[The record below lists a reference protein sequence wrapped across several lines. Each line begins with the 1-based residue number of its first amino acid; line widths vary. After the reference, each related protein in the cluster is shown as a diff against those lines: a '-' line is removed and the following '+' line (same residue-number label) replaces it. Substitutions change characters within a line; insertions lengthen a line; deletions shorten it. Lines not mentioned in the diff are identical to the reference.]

1 MEETPVVEVEEVTVA
16 EVEATSEE
24 VIDEA
29 PAADSED
36 ETPTEGKV

>member
-1 MEETPVVEVEEVTVA
+1 VEETPVVEVEEVTVD

-29 PAADSED
+29 PTADSED
-36 ETPTEGKV
+36 ETPTEDKV